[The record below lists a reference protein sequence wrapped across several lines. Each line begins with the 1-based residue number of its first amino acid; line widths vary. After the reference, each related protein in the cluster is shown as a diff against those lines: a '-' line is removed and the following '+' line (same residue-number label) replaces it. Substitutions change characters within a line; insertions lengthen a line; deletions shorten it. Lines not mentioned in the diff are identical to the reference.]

1 MSARLPWIKRKWRF
15 DFPVELFPDILERL
29 RGTAARLEE
38 MLRGV
43 AADVLTRRDKPGAWS
58 IQENVGHLREV
69 EAIWL
74 GRLEDYLADAKT
86 LRPADMTNRATHDA
100 NYNAMPIGTVL
111 SSFRTERDRF
121 VARLDALQDADFARV
136 AQHPRL
142 ETPMRLVDACL
153 FAADHDDY
161 HLARIWEL
169 LNQGK

>member
-1 MSARLPWIKRKWRF
+1 MSARLPWIKRKWNF

-29 RGTAARLEE
+29 RGTTARLHA
-38 MLRGV
+38 MLPGCSV
-43 AADVLTRRDKPGAWS
+43 DVLTHRDKPNAWS

-74 GRLEDYLADAKT
+74 GRLDDYLADAKT
-86 LRPADMTNRATHDA
+86 LRTADMTNRATHDA
-100 NYNAMPIGTVL
+100 NYNEMPMGAVL
-111 SSFRTERDRF
+111 SSFQTERDRY
-121 VARLDALQDADFARV
+121 VAKLDALQDADFARA

-161 HLARIWEL
+161 HLARIREL
-169 LNQGK
+169 LNPAR